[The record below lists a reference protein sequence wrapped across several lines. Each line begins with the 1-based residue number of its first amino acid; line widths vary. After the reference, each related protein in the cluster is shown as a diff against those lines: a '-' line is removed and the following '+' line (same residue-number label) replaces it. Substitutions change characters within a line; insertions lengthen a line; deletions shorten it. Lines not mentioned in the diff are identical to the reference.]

1 MIASQTSLATI
12 GRIVE
17 VNERRVGN
25 ETAFVYGDLRPTFAE
40 FAVRS
45 RQLASAL
52 HRLGCRR
59 QSRVALLSEN
69 RLEPCE
75 VFGACEIAGYITATV
90 NYRLAP
96 PEMQHVITDSAAGII
111 IFEDKYASVI
121 DALRPQLEHVDSY
134 ICIGDAPQW
143 AERFEDVVA
152 SGHADGP
159 PYRATEDDIAYLIYT
174 SGTTGRAKGCMLGQK
189 SQLRVAQGCSAD
201 LGISSVD
208 RTLLAMPLVH
218 VGAKVVQLAA
228 HWQGS
233 AAIILNKFEPEAY
246 FRAVEREK
254 ATVGHLAPTMIQ
266 MLLESPLAEKADVS
280 SLRVVLYSASP
291 MPTPVLRRAIKVF
304 GNVFHQQYGL
314 TEGAGTSLHA
324 ARHNPDGDE
333 KDQRRLSSAG
343 IPFAGVELRITSDD
357 GEECPQGEPGE
368 ICLRGESLM
377 RGYWNN
383 SAATVDTLRDGWMH
397 TGDIGRVDEDG
408 YLYVVDRKKDMIISG
423 GHNIYSREV
432 EEVLFAHPDILE
444 AAVIGAPDEK
454 WGESVRAV
462 IVRRAGAKLAE
473 ADIIAHC
480 RSNLASYKK
489 PRSVVFINELP
500 KLASGKVNKREL
512 RARYGGKLD
521 GAENSDA

>member
-1 MIASQTSLATI
+1 MTAAAPPLATI
-12 GRIVE
+12 GRMIE

-25 ETAFVYGDLRPTFAE
+25 EVAFIYGDERPTFAE
-40 FAVRS
+40 FAQKS
-45 RQLASAL
+45 RRLASAL

-59 QSRVALLSEN
+59 QDRIGLLAEN
-69 RLEPCE
+69 RIETCE
-75 VFGACEIAGYITATV
+75 VYGACELAGYITATV

-96 PEMQHVITDSAAGII
+96 PEMLHVISDSAAQVV
-111 IFEDKYASVI
+111 IFEDKYTAVI
-121 DALRPQLEHVDSY
+121 ETLRQKLENVRHY
-134 ICIGDAPQW
+134 ICIGDPPPW
-143 AERFEDVVA
+143 AAGLQDLAE
-152 SGHADGP
+152 SGDSDGP

-189 SQLRVAQGCSAD
+189 GQLRVAQACSTD

-233 AAIILNKFEPEAY
+233 TAIILNKFEPEAY
-246 FRAVEREK
+246 LNLLQREK

-266 MLLESPLAEKADVS
+266 MLLEHPLAEEADVS

-324 ARHNPDGDE
+324 MRHNPDGDE
-333 KDQRRLSSAG
+333 KDQRRLASAG
-343 IPFAGVELRITSDD
+343 IPFAGVEVRVSAED
-357 GEECPQGEPGE
+357 GSECPPGEPGE

-377 RGYWNN
+377 CGYWNN
-383 SAATVDTLRDGWMH
+383 SAATIDTLRDGWLR
-397 TGDIGRVDEDG
+397 TGDVGRLDEDG
-408 YLYVVDRKKDMIISG
+408 YLYLVDRKKDMIISG
-423 GHNIYSREV
+423 GQNIYSREV
-432 EEVLFAHPDILE
+432 EEVLFAHPAILE
-444 AAVIGAPDEK
+444 AAVIGLPDPK
-454 WGESVRAV
+454 WGETVCAV
-462 IVRRAGAKLAE
+462 IVPRAGARLTE
-473 ADIIAHC
+473 EDIITHC
-480 RSNLASYKK
+480 RANLASYKK
-489 PRSVVFINELP
+489 PTSVIFIEDLP

-512 RARYGGKLD
+512 RALY
-521 GAENSDA
+521 ASA

>member
-1 MIASQTSLATI
+1 MTTAVTSLATI
-12 GRIVE
+12 GRMIE
-17 VNERRVGN
+17 VNERRVPN
-25 ETAFVYGDLRPTFAE
+25 EVAFVYNDQRPTFAE
-40 FAVRS
+40 YAGRS
-45 RQLASAL
+45 RRLASAL
-52 HRLGCRR
+52 HKLGCRR
-59 QSRVALLSEN
+59 QDRVALLAEN
-69 RLEPCE
+69 RIETCE
-75 VFGACEIAGYITATV
+75 VYGACEVAGYITATV

-96 PEMQHVITDSAAGII
+96 PEMQHVICDSSAQIVV
-111 IFEDKYASVI
+111 FEDKYTSVI
-121 DALRPQLEHVDSY
+121 DALRPSLEHVRVY
-134 ICIGDAPQW
+134 ICIGDAPKW
-143 AERFEDVVA
+143 AERLDDVAA
-152 SGHADGP
+152 SGDADGP
-159 PYRATEDDIAYLIYT
+159 PYRATEGDIAYLIYT

-189 SQLRVAQGCSAD
+189 SQLRVAQACSAD
-201 LGISSVD
+201 LGIASVD

-233 AAIILNKFEPEAY
+233 TAIILNKFEPEPY
-246 FRAVEREK
+246 FQILEREK

-266 MLLESPLAEKADVS
+266 MLLEHPLAAKANVS

-324 ARHNPDGDE
+324 RRHNPDGDE

-343 IPFAGVELRITSDD
+343 IPFAGVEVRITADN

-383 SAATVDTLRDGWMH
+383 SAATIDTLRGGWMH

-408 YLYVVDRKKDMIISG
+408 YLYLVDRKKDMIISG
-423 GHNIYSREV
+423 GQNIYSREV
-432 EEVLFAHPDILE
+432 EEVLFAHPSILE
-444 AAVIGAPDEK
+444 AAVIGVPDDK
-454 WGESVRAV
+454 WGETVRAL
-462 IVRRAGAKLAE
+462 IVRRAETNLTE
-473 ADIIAHC
+473 TEVIAYC
-480 RSNLASYKK
+480 RASLASYKK
-489 PRSVVFINELP
+489 PRSVVFIDELP

-512 RARYGGKLD
+512 RARYGGT
-521 GAENSDA
+521 